1 MGKRQAKVLEL
12 VKEFELLVEDM
23 QGMTQKYGIKVYK
36 DFEEKFYARTNLF
49 LHHQEMPVNFEV
61 VGKSLM
67 EVRSQA
73 ELYLTSQWAMP
84 TKEHEE
90 WKNT

>member
-49 LHHQEMPVNFEV
+49 LHH
-61 VGKSLM
+61 
-67 EVRSQA
+67 
-73 ELYLTSQWAMP
+73 
-84 TKEHEE
+84 
-90 WKNT
+90 

>member
-49 LHHQEMPVNFEV
+49 LHRQEMPVNFEV

-67 EVRSQA
+67 EVLSQA

>member
-1 MGKRQAKVLEL
+1 MGKQQAKVLEL

-49 LHHQEMPVNFEV
+49 LYHQEIPVNFEV

-67 EVRSQA
+67 EVLSQA

>member
-1 MGKRQAKVLEL
+1 
-12 VKEFELLVEDM
+12 
-23 QGMTQKYGIKVYK
+23 
-36 DFEEKFYARTNLF
+36 
-49 LHHQEMPVNFEV
+49 MPVNFEV

-67 EVRSQA
+67 EVLSQA